1 MARRFHPESV
11 ESILVIRLYFIGDVL
26 LSTPVIEALGRRFPD
41 ARLTVLVKKR
51 CGDILTGNPYVDEVM
66 VYDNVDHYHSPLW
79 IWRLARELRRRRFSL
94 SVDLTGDQRSSW
106 MVLAADPAFRVGVNH
121 AGMGFLLDR
130 RTPYRATGHVVD
142 HLLTTVESL
151 GATLSAPAPRMY
163 LTDEE
168 RAAAGALLAD
178 VGVDAG
184 SGVLALSPGAN
195 WPFRRWRPE
204 RFGELAAL
212 ARERLGLASVVL
224 GSSDDAGLAE
234 AAVASSSGAA
244 VSLAGRTSPRGL
256 AAVLEEARAFVG
268 SDSGPMHIAAAVGT
282 PVIGL
287 FGPNTPERFGPRGAP
302 SRVLWK
308 RFACSPCSQKKCVR
322 PNGTCMDAITVG
334 EVLHA
339 LESLLSEEASR

>member
-51 CGDILTGNPYVDEVM
+51 CADILTGNPYVDEVM

-130 RTPYRATGHVVD
+130 RRPYRATGHVVD

-151 GATLSAPAPRMY
+151 DVRSSTPAPRMY
-163 LTDEE
+163 LMDEE

-184 SGVLALSPGAN
+184 AGVLALSPGAN

-212 ARERLGLASVVL
+212 AREHLGLASVVL

-234 AAVASSSGAA
+234 AVVASSSGAA

-287 FGPNTPERFGPRGAP
+287 FGPNTPEHFGPRGAP

-308 RFACSPCSQKKCVR
+308 KFACSPCSQKKCVR

-334 EVLHA
+334 EVRHA
-339 LESLLSEEASR
+339 LESLLSEEATR